1 MLTVTIYLYL
11 IARKLFVQQMTI
23 SIIKKE
29 SMPKKHVHLFNFYLI
44 LIAPDT
50 YRSSTNPFEEYD
62 NLGRTGKPRKPNM
75 EMHPIYHPFGRSGG
89 GAPVKDDAG
98 KVNTILHGHSDVSL

>member
-1 MLTVTIYLYL
+1 M
-11 IARKLFVQQMTI
+11 FI
-23 SIIKKE
+23 S
-29 SMPKKHVHLFNFYLI
+29 FNFYPT

-50 YRSSTNPFEEYD
+50 YRSATNPFEEYD

-98 KVNTILHGHSDVSL
+98 KVNTILHGHSDVSI

>member
-1 MLTVTIYLYL
+1 MFISFNLYL
-11 IARKLFVQQMTI
+11 T
-23 SIIKKE
+23 
-29 SMPKKHVHLFNFYLI
+29 

-50 YRSSTNPFEEYD
+50 YRSATNPFEEYD

-98 KVNTILHGHSDVSL
+98 KVNTILHGHSDVSIWVSTNNFFAKLSYITDSIFELNWKFTKVK

>member
-1 MLTVTIYLYL
+1 
-11 IARKLFVQQMTI
+11 MTI
-23 SIIKKE
+23 SIIKEE
-29 SMPKKHVHLFNFYLI
+29 SMPLNHVHFILPLSYI

-50 YRSSTNPFEEYD
+50 YRSATNPFEEYD

-98 KVNTILHGHSDVSL
+98 KVNTILHGHSDVSI